1 MNGSPPATMMETN
14 SSASWLTQARCR
26 LEPST
31 ADAGLEAQL
40 LLAHVI
46 KRNRTWVLAHPET
59 ILSENQLEQ
68 LNLLLEKRSNG
79 IPLPYILGHWEFYNL
94 DFVVT
99 PDVLIPRP
107 ETELLVE
114 QALAWLKNHAN
125 QRRVADVGTGSGC
138 IAVSLAKNQPD
149 LRLIATDLSQA
160 ALDVARENASRHGVV
175 DRIEWKK
182 INLLDDYP
190 GKLDLVVANLPYIPS
205 ATLDNLPVSKYEPRS
220 ALDGGP
226 DGLRFINELLRDA
239 KRWWASGGAILLE
252 IEAGQGESALRLADE
267 LLPGA
272 SITLLP
278 DLAGLPRIL
287 KIENSQ

>member
-1 MNGSPPATMMETN
+1 METN

-46 KRNRTWVLAHPET
+46 KRNRTGVLAHPET

-114 QALAWLKNHAN
+114 QALAWLKNHAT

-182 INLLDDYP
+182 TNLLDDYP

>member
-1 MNGSPPATMMETN
+1 MMETN

-68 LNLLLEKRSNG
+68 LNLLLEKRSSG
-79 IPLPYILGHWEFYNL
+79 IPLPYILGHWEFYCL
-94 DFVVT
+94 DFAVT

-125 QRRVADVGTGSGC
+125 QRRAADVGTGSGC

-149 LRLIATDLSQA
+149 LNLIATDLSQA

-252 IEAGQGESALRLADE
+252 IEAGQGESGLRLADE

>member
-1 MNGSPPATMMETN
+1 MMETN
-14 SSASWLTQARCR
+14 SSASWLTQARRR

-59 ILSENQLEQ
+59 ILSESQLEQ
-68 LNLLLEKRSNG
+68 LNLLLEKRSSG
-79 IPLPYILGHWEFYNL
+79 IPLPYILGHWEFYCL
-94 DFVVT
+94 DFAVT

-125 QRRVADVGTGSGC
+125 QRRAADVGTGSGC

-149 LRLIATDLSQA
+149 LNLIATDLSQA

-182 INLLDDYP
+182 TNLLDDYP

-252 IEAGQGESALRLADE
+252 IEAGQGESGLRLADE